1 MLQKG
6 DVEISN
12 AYVIMTAE
20 RMDAVDFTAP
30 ILSTRYVFAY
40 YESFNDSINIP
51 DYVTSPAIIVHST
64 ALRICLRK
72 VVERRRSDII

>member
-30 ILSTRYVFAY
+30 ILSTRYVFVY
-40 YESFNDSINIP
+40 YELSNDAINIS
-51 DYVTSPAIIVHST
+51 DYISSHARIIRSTSF
-64 ALRICLRK
+64 RIYIRNY
-72 VVERRRSDII
+72 VERKRSCII